1 MLPPSAKASHR
12 SSAPECRTLTFNKQ
26 GGLDLPGE
34 DYPSKVLNSKPHRIA
49 ENFREDP
56 LIVALLRKAITTVAH
71 ALPDLPATLFQDLLL
86 SYREVA
92 GERSHAQFSVA
103 KTELDQHIAKFR
115 SQYALVLSSYLSS
128 QMDRIQGREAAWP
141 LLDADAPGLVPDAA
155 IERRL
160 VVEGLIKI
168 VDVEAEEGVQMFDAL
183 LCEALGREP
192 SVLRDNPLR
201 PAAFFHAIGLNWSRA
216 SGVERDELLVLRG
229 YGPILGPRIAKI
241 YPEMTAILRTG
252 LNRPKPNSS
261 LPWARGLQAGEAMY
275 ARRNEPDQNLLR
287 SLDDS
292 HSDGRSDGNNNSH
305 SDGNNDGHGDGQNE
319 RRNDHHNP
327 GHIGTN
333 DDAPGQRRADTPAS
347 KQRHSDAPFSAA
359 KSALSTIEIV
369 ASWFDAALADS
380 AIPLEAR
387 LMLSRIQ
394 TACTKRAIL
403 DPSALRES
411 DHPMRKMLRDLCDSR
426 GWRKRSGGND
436 ALDAIVMQMGV
447 IRELLNRD
455 RRDSQQ
461 DAALYDYLRGQF
473 LALRSS
479 PMPAFDGADEDLIA
493 ATAASEKS
501 PTPR

>member
-1 MLPPSAKASHR
+1 MCRVPP
-12 SSAPECRTLTFNKQ
+12 FNKP
-26 GGLDLPGE
+26 GGVISLSE
-34 DYPSKVLNSKPHRIA
+34 DYPSNVPNPTPHRIA

-71 ALPDLPATLFQDLLL
+71 ALPDLPAALFQELLL
-86 SYREVA
+86 SYREAA
-92 GERSHAQFSVA
+92 GERSHAQYSVA

-160 VVEGLIKI
+160 IVESLIKI
-168 VDVEAEEGVQMFDAL
+168 VDIEAEEGVQMFDAL

-192 SVLRDNPLR
+192 TVLRDNPLR

-216 SGVERDELLVLRG
+216 SGLERDELSVLRA
-229 YGPILGPRIAKI
+229 YGPILGPRIVKI

-252 LNRPKPNSS
+252 LNRPKPNST
-261 LPWARGLQAGEAMY
+261 LPWARGVKAGEAMY

-287 SLDDS
+287 SLDDAHDGEHNDQHNDQHNDDYS
-292 HSDGRSDGNNNSH
+292 KEHSGAQGGARDHATHEAS
-305 SDGNNDGHGDGQNE
+305 
-319 RRNDHHNP
+319 DHHQGSERKGP
-327 GHIGTN
+327 TTN
-333 DDAPGQRRADTPAS
+333 HARTA
-347 KQRHSDAPFSAA
+347 DAPFTAA

-369 ASWFDAALADS
+369 ASWFDAALSDS

-403 DPSALRES
+403 DPSALRDN
-411 DHPMRKMLRDLCDSR
+411 DHPMRKMLRDLCDPR
-426 GWRKRSGGND
+426 GWRKRTGGDD

-501 PTPR
+501 SVSR